1 LIENLLE
8 RMITTIGVSQEQF
21 LLAAKKGLESESDKK
36 FYEQLIA
43 CENYLYFKS
52 MMAKRNLQLE
62 EEAMRLMYEKNG
74 LTDKPNESS
83 KGDFTL
89 DPNWK
94 EMQKVK
100 EHNEL
105 ECAIQMSLALEE
117 EKRKLMELE
126 DEELR
131 VI

>member
-1 LIENLLE
+1 
-8 RMITTIGVSQEQF
+8 MITTIGVSQEQF